1 MESPRE
7 PGRPVNQ
14 EGLWDSGQCQLQGL
28 ASPTQLIRSPPTG
41 TTVLDQGGRGHRASL
56 LLALKLE
63 TVRGQ
68 GQAERAALSLP
79 STLTSLS
86 RRPHNVGSGMRP
98 TTVASG
104 PPDAWCYPD
113 SCLQP
118 SCPSGAWRWWVWAWH
133 CASGK
138 DHKEFEQRQPR
149 GSIHPASSELCF
161 CKAVPKWRFGKLI
174 SHRLGGI
181 LAVLSLFLITVAFPS
196 SWWAPEWQV
205 HAQLHAGWVSSPRV
219 TPSEVIIRGLS

>member
-1 MESPRE
+1 M
-7 PGRPVNQ
+7 NQ

-104 PPDAWCYPD
+104 PRMHGATLTLACSLHARRGPGGGG
-113 SCLQP
+113 
-118 SCPSGAWRWWVWAWH
+118 SGLGTVPVGRTTRSLNKGNQGE
-133 CASGK
+133 ASI
-138 DHKEFEQRQPR
+138 QQ
-149 GSIHPASSELCF
+149 
-161 CKAVPKWRFGKLI
+161 
-174 SHRLGGI
+174 
-181 LAVLSLFLITVAFPS
+181 VLSC
-196 SWWAPEWQV
+196 
-205 HAQLHAGWVSSPRV
+205 VSAKLCLNGVLVS
-219 TPSEVIIRGLS
+219 

>member
-1 MESPRE
+1 M
-7 PGRPVNQ
+7 NQ

-41 TTVLDQGGRGHRASL
+41 TTVLDPGVGGHWASL

-63 TVRGQ
+63 TMRGQ

-86 RRPHNVGSGMRP
+86 RRPHSAGSRVRP
-98 TTVASG
+98 KTVAGG
-104 PPDAWCYPD
+104 PLDAWCHPV
-113 SCLQP
+113 
-118 SCPSGAWRWWVWAWH
+118 SCPQASCPWGAWRWRVWVWRRAV
-133 CASGK
+133 GK
-138 DHKEFEQRQPR
+138 DHEESEQRKPR

-161 CKAVPKWRFGKLI
+161 CKAVPKWHFDKVI
-174 SHRLGGI
+174 SRRLVGI
-181 LAVLSLFLITVAFPS
+181 LAILSLFLIMVTFPG

-205 HAQLHAGWVSSPRV
+205 HAQLHLGCVSSPRV
-219 TPSEVIIRGLS
+219 TPSEVIVRGLS

>member
-118 SCPSGAWRWWVWAWH
+118 SCPSGAWRWWETAKNL
-133 CASGK
+133 SQ
-138 DHKEFEQRQPR
+138 KEKE
-149 GSIHPASSELCF
+149 
-161 CKAVPKWRFGKLI
+161 
-174 SHRLGGI
+174 
-181 LAVLSLFLITVAFPS
+181 
-196 SWWAPEWQV
+196 
-205 HAQLHAGWVSSPRV
+205 
-219 TPSEVIIRGLS
+219 PSERLANPKGREKKEKILSKITK